1 MVLCLGKE
9 EMGLVSI
16 WPASA
21 VVFKLQK
28 WALHQLRSH
37 WNILSS
43 LQNGWERVGEPG
55 WEPREA
61 GWQQPQPRSALG
73 TAAGVLLPAQGQPL

>member
-1 MVLCLGKE
+1 MVLCLGTE
-9 EMGLVSI
+9 EVGLVSI

-28 WALHQLRSH
+28 WALPQLRSH
-37 WNILSS
+37 WSILSS

-55 WEPREA
+55 WESR
-61 GWQQPQPRSALG
+61 GLG
-73 TAAGVLLPAQGQPL
+73 GNNHSQGQPLAPQLG